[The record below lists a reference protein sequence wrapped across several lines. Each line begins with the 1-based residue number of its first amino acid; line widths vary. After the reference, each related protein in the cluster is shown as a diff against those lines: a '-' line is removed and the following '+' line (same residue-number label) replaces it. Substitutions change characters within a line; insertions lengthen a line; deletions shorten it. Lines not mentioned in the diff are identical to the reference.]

1 MRFFEPVCA
10 ARSIARGLVAGFA
23 APLSTLVLFGGL
35 SSPASAEET
44 AAKTAV
50 GPEREQPASQA
61 RRLDQLISTLCQVQG
76 VVGPV
81 PEDHP
86 ARPLVGL
93 PVSGHA
99 FWYTKITQNAHD
111 ADEDFC
117 LFGEVFLNVGG
128 VARYAELNPST
139 CKIVFDPTRRFGE
152 IEFNLPGSPLSP
164 TRLAFAMPI
173 DPLRPVAT
181 GMDELVVS
189 GTCLRKIE
197 PPLVFV
203 N

>member
-1 MRFFEPVCA
+1 MRSFEPVCV
-10 ARSIARGLVAGFA
+10 ARGMLRGLVVGFA
-23 APLSTLVLFGGL
+23 ATLSAVLL
-35 SSPASAEET
+35 SAAASHAETSSET
-44 AAKTAV
+44 TAKTTV
-50 GPEREQPASQA
+50 GPDRAHQASES

-76 VVGPV
+76 VIGPV
-81 PEDHP
+81 PDDHP

-99 FWYTKITQNAHD
+99 FWYTKIAQNENNE
-111 ADEDFC
+111 DEDFC
-117 LFGEVFLNVGG
+117 LFGEVFLNIGG
-128 VARYAELNPST
+128 VARYSELNPST

-152 IEFNLPGSPLSP
+152 IEINIPGSPLSP